1 MSKLKVI
8 DKSCK
13 NNIIQERQILCRLSH
28 PFIVKIYYAFQDFL
42 NLYLS
47 LEYMKGGD
55 LRYYIIKM
63 KKFPEEFIKFLVS
76 CILLSLDYIHLKNI
90 IHRDIKPE
98 NLLLDDKGYIYL
110 TDFGIAKYSDDIA
123 SHDDSGSPAYMAP
136 EILNNEKQTKS
147 VDYYSLGI
155 VCFELVFGYRP
166 YNGNRKEIKEKLLT
180 SQIQIKRK
188 DIPEG
193 YSIEIIDF
201 INRVSIIINYS

>member
-13 NNIIQERQILCRLSH
+13 NNILQERDILSRLSH

-63 KKFPEEFIKFLVS
+63 KKFPEEYIKFLVS
-76 CILLSLDYIHLKNI
+76 SILLSLDYIHLKNI

-98 NLLLDDKGYIYL
+98 NILLDDKGYIYL
-110 TDFGIAKYSDDIA
+110 TDFGIAKNCDDIA
-123 SHDDSGSPAYMAP
+123 AHDDSGSPAYMAP
-136 EILNNEKQTKS
+136 EILNNEKQTKG

-166 YNGNRKEIKEKLLT
+166 YNGNRKEIKEKLLS